1 MGDMSI
7 AEAIDFIVSVDTL
20 VIQVI
25 LVEIIRSQY
34 EEIIACLADTLHLV
48 IGKMVLPSAH
58 LRESEKREV
67 KSEK

>member
-7 AEAIDFIVSVDTL
+7 AETIDFVVSVDAL
-20 VIQVI
+20 VI
-25 LVEIIRSQY
+25 LVILIEIIRSQY
-34 EEIIACLADTLHLV
+34 EEVIACLTDTLHLV
-48 IGKMVLPSAH
+48 IGKMVSPSAH